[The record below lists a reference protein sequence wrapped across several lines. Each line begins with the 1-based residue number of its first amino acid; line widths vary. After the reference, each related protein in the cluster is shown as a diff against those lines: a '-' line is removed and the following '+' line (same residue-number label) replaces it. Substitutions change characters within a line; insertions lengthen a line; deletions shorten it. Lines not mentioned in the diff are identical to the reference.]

1 MSTNHYQFNVKMSC
15 SGCSG
20 AVERALSRLQP
31 EVSKTD
37 ISLEKQTVDVYTTLP
52 YETVLEK
59 IKKTG
64 KEVVS
69 GTTL

>member
-1 MSTNHYQFNVKMSC
+1 MHYQFEVKMSC

-20 AVERALSRLQP
+20 AVTRALNKL
-31 EVSKTD
+31 EGVDKVD
-37 ISLEKQTVDVYTTLP
+37 ANLEKQTVDVYTGSVD

-64 KEVVS
+64 KEVS
-69 GTTL
+69 GGKVIA